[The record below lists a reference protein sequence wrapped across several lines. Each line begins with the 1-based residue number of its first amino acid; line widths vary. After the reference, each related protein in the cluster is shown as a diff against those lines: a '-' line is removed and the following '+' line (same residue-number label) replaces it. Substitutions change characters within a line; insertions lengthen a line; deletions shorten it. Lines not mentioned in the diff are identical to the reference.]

1 MYEFWFLRLQC
12 SDCWLDDRK
21 GIRPVESWV
30 LVCWCDDMTGALYC
44 TSYIAPL
51 VITTCITL
59 SSNDIQNGDILVSAN
74 PGPPGKWPINWRETH
89 TYRYLIVFDWIT
101 RLVP

>member
-12 SDCWLDDRK
+12 SDCWLDDGK
-21 GIRPVESWV
+21 GIRPVRKLGV

-51 VITTCITL
+51 VITTCIIL

-74 PGPPGKWPINWRETH
+74 PGSPGKWLLKQRQRE
-89 TYRYLIVFDWIT
+89 L
-101 RLVP
+101 